1 MIGQTVSHYRIV
13 EKLGGGGMGVVYK
26 AEDTSLGRFVA
37 LKFLPDEVSQDAP
50 TLERF
55 RREARAASSL
65 NHPNIC
71 TIHEIGEHEGK
82 HFIAMEF
89 LDGVTLKHMIGTR
102 PMETELILSLAIEI
116 ADALDAAHSEGIVH
130 RDIKPANIFVTKRGH
145 AKVVDFG
152 LAKVTT
158 SGAREQNEATRT
170 DAAKA
175 QLTSAGSTVG
185 TVAYMSPEQARAKE
199 LDARTD
205 LFSFG
210 AVLYEMATGTL
221 PFRGESSA
229 VIFHEIL
236 DRDPVPAV
244 RLNPDL
250 PPKLEDIINKA
261 LEKDRELRYQHAADI
276 RADLKR
282 LKRETESRRGV
293 PASSGSVAVARESG
307 SHVAPQ
313 PSPASGSSPALASPP
328 SSSAAK
334 AAEVAVAGGRKLR
347 KILVPTV
354 VAAAAALIGGG
365 LYLRSRPAAPLTE
378 KDTIVLA
385 DFANTTSETVFDDT
399 LKQALRVQL
408 EQSPFLNVLSDQKVD
423 GQLRLMGRPK
433 DQRLTEDVA
442 REVCQRTGSKAVLEG
457 SVSSLGSHYAIGLNA
472 LNCHTG
478 DALGSEQ
485 IEADSRE
492 RVLKALGEAVTK
504 MREKLGE
511 SLASVQ
517 KYDAPV
523 EQATTPSLEA
533 LQAYSLGIKSKFTKG
548 DQASIP
554 PFKRAIELDP
564 NFSMAYARLGVAYNN
579 LSQAGLASDNV
590 KKAYELRERVTE
602 RERFYI
608 DSFYYQF
615 GTGDLERAVQVYELW
630 KQTYP
635 RDVQPYRSLGII
647 HSILGQYDKT
657 LEEQREALRL
667 EPGDATNYANMA
679 VDYMYLNRLDEA
691 KQVLQQAQTLKLE
704 SENLLSNVYLLA
716 FFRGDASE
724 MERVVASGAGKPGAE
739 DVLLGAHSDT
749 QAYYG
754 RLGKARELARRAEE
768 TARHNGDQETAAG
781 YRVEAALWEAEM
793 GNPVQ
798 TQQAVAAALALA
810 STRDVQTSATLAL
823 ARAGDV
829 GRAQAMADDLQKRFP
844 ANTVLNRYWLPTIR
858 AAVELKRGNS
868 ARGLELLQTTSRY
881 ELGLNLYPVYV
892 RGQAYLLA
900 RNGTAAAAEFQKIL
914 DHRGVVGNFLLGSL
928 AHLGF
933 ARAYALSGDT
943 AKARTNYQDFFAL
956 WKDADPDIPI
966 LKEAKAEYAKVQ

>member
-1 MIGQTVSHYRIV
+1 
-13 EKLGGGGMGVVYK
+13 
-26 AEDTSLGRFVA
+26 
-37 LKFLPDEVSQDAP
+37 
-50 TLERF
+50 
-55 RREARAASSL
+55 
-65 NHPNIC
+65 
-71 TIHEIGEHEGK
+71 
-82 HFIAMEF
+82 
-89 LDGVTLKHMIGTR
+89 
-102 PMETELILSLAIEI
+102 
-116 ADALDAAHSEGIVH
+116 
-130 RDIKPANIFVTKRGH
+130 
-145 AKVVDFG
+145 
-152 LAKVTT
+152 
-158 SGAREQNEATRT
+158 
-170 DAAKA
+170 
-175 QLTSAGSTVG
+175 
-185 TVAYMSPEQARAKE
+185 
-199 LDARTD
+199 
-205 LFSFG
+205 
-210 AVLYEMATGTL
+210 
-221 PFRGESSA
+221 
-229 VIFHEIL
+229 
-236 DRDPVPAV
+236 V

-250 PPKLEDIINKA
+250 PAEMERIINKA
-261 LEKDRELRYQHAADI
+261 LEKDRDLRYQHASEM

-282 LKRETESRRGV
+282 LKRETESGRTAAPAAEEEEDEAEAAASRR
-293 PASSGSVAVARESG
+293 ASSGKQKAV
-307 SHVAPQ
+307 
-313 PSPASGSSPALASPP
+313 SSPGQ
-328 SSSAAK
+328 
-334 AAEVAVAGGRKLR
+334 AAEPEQTSSRR
-347 KILVPTV
+347 WKILVPSV
-354 VAAAAALIGGG
+354 VVVVAALIGGG
-365 LYLRSRPAAPLTE
+365 LYLRSRSAAPLTE

-423 GQLRLMGRPK
+423 EQLRLMGRPK
-433 DQRLTEDVA
+433 DQRLTQDVA

-492 RVLKALGEAVTK
+492 HVLKALGEAVTK

-548 DQASIP
+548 DEASIP
-554 PFKRAIELDP
+554 PFKRAIELDA
-564 NFSMAYARLGVAYNN
+564 NFAMAYARLGVAYNN
-579 LSQAGLASDNV
+579 LNQAGLASDNV

-615 GTGDLERAVQVYELW
+615 GAGDLERAVQVYELW

-635 RDVQPYRSLGII
+635 RDVQPYRSLGIV
-647 HSILGQYDKT
+647 HSTLGQYDKT

-679 VDYMYLNRLDEA
+679 VDYLYLNRLDEA
-691 KQVLQQAQTLKLE
+691 KQVLQQAQALKLE
-704 SENLLSNVYLLA
+704 SENLLSNAYLLA
-716 FFRGDASE
+716 FFRGDARE
-724 MERVVASGAGKPGAE
+724 MERVVASAAAKPGAE
-739 DVLLGAHSDT
+739 DVLLGTHSDT

-810 STRDVQTSATLAL
+810 SNRDVRTSATLAL

-844 ANTVLNRYWLPTIR
+844 ANTLLNRYWLPTIR
-858 AAVELKRGNS
+858 AAVELKRGNA
-868 ARGLELLQTTSRY
+868 ARALELLQTTSPY
-881 ELGLNLYPVYV
+881 ELGLNLYPVHV

-928 AHLGF
+928 AHLGL

-943 AKARTNYQDFFAL
+943 AKSKTAYQDFLAL

-966 LKEAKAEYAKVQ
+966 LKEAKAEYAKLQ

>member
-1 MIGQTVSHYRIV
+1 
-13 EKLGGGGMGVVYK
+13 
-26 AEDTSLGRFVA
+26 
-37 LKFLPDEVSQDAP
+37 
-50 TLERF
+50 
-55 RREARAASSL
+55 
-65 NHPNIC
+65 
-71 TIHEIGEHEGK
+71 
-82 HFIAMEF
+82 
-89 LDGVTLKHMIGTR
+89 
-102 PMETELILSLAIEI
+102 
-116 ADALDAAHSEGIVH
+116 
-130 RDIKPANIFVTKRGH
+130 
-145 AKVVDFG
+145 
-152 LAKVTT
+152 
-158 SGAREQNEATRT
+158 
-170 DAAKA
+170 
-175 QLTSAGSTVG
+175 
-185 TVAYMSPEQARAKE
+185 
-199 LDARTD
+199 
-205 LFSFG
+205 
-210 AVLYEMATGTL
+210 
-221 PFRGESSA
+221 
-229 VIFHEIL
+229 
-236 DRDPVPAV
+236 
-244 RLNPDL
+244 
-250 PPKLEDIINKA
+250 
-261 LEKDRELRYQHAADI
+261 
-276 RADLKR
+276 
-282 LKRETESRRGV
+282 
-293 PASSGSVAVARESG
+293 
-307 SHVAPQ
+307 
-313 PSPASGSSPALASPP
+313 
-328 SSSAAK
+328 
-334 AAEVAVAGGRKLR
+334 
-347 KILVPTV
+347 
-354 VAAAAALIGGG
+354 
-365 LYLRSRPAAPLTE
+365 
-378 KDTIVLA
+378 
-385 DFANTTSETVFDDT
+385 
-399 LKQALRVQL
+399 
-408 EQSPFLNVLSDQKVD
+408 
-423 GQLRLMGRPK
+423 
-433 DQRLTEDVA
+433 
-442 REVCQRTGSKAVLEG
+442 
-457 SVSSLGSHYAIGLNA
+457 
-472 LNCHTG
+472 
-478 DALGSEQ
+478 
-485 IEADSRE
+485 
-492 RVLKALGEAVTK
+492 
-504 MREKLGE
+504 
-511 SLASVQ
+511 
-517 KYDAPV
+517 
-523 EQATTPSLEA
+523 
-533 LQAYSLGIKSKFTKG
+533 
-548 DQASIP
+548 
-554 PFKRAIELDP
+554 
-564 NFSMAYARLGVAYNN
+564 
-579 LSQAGLASDNV
+579 V